1 MMKWIEKRRA
11 AIALTVIM
19 AVFLCGCTTLLNG
32 DLSVSYLPEE
42 ESVEAL
48 PQSGVGAVLNYQ
60 DSVFGS
66 HIYESEYPDAFFI
79 PEKYSK
85 EPRDIRGFELLDLVN
100 GDTFIYAYQ
109 TMIYQDTGEAPAPAP
124 VDGDYVF
131 YEDSMT
137 EDTRELSGKMVTV
150 LAVNRYTAQT
160 PGEGYRELRNWVT
173 EATDN
178 QSFFAAA
185 VGEWT
190 GGRTAQTGSYAIYF
204 NGDTVVYRA
213 EEMRGALLKGEDPA
227 PLITCDFSGKI
238 REVIDGIMKE
248 EGISQ
253 RNRQQYQFDIG
264 DVSFSVGKNYVDVY
278 MLITQSKIMNN
289 SELEKEEQ
297 NVDQMLTDSE
307 SGAGEEASDEEI
319 KEAQS
324 GMKTYNVRMSLYHLE
339 GNISCTIQNNMYRSQ
354 IECFRKNGANVR
366 DSHEWNVSDNSI
378 TFLTRQDV
386 LRRCPS
392 NYSGFFLEEDGE
404 ARRFAFCEGRNIGD
418 SLYGSFKTG
427 EFIINGRLCM
437 SEQESIRAVRRGYY
451 MEGDH
456 KVESN
461 MSASF
466 IRSRKFILESPWI
479 WACCW
484 NRQEG
489 DTYSQ
494 YLVMNGMQVDYAA
507 YIPEENGRR
516 HLKLL
521 DIKRPLES
529 AGYKKWDDFTKWFF
543 NGRSGQVYHS
553 KERLPAIDRIA
564 GEVFHGG
571 AYLFCYTQDGIYL
584 YRIKPKGKTDFEV
597 ELQTIIDYGKLNEAA
612 GQEQDQDGASHTES
626 ILQEY
631 RETELYRAGTELYQP
646 TVSGGTA
653 QQGYT
658 VNDTVPDVYPAYS
671 INNIEGLWTEDQRWE
686 SAWTLCTTSYGLEIM
701 KGDGTPYIPVF
712 QKNVIYEYETE
723 EGKPAGSYYQQLT
736 RLQGV
741 AAYAVFENQGQDK
754 GNYPYL
760 LLGYDYQGTVYTA
773 MDIVRAKVI
782 PFAVVRPGGRG
793 AEEAWSRV
801 TPEAGESRVYYLKDC
816 YDRSLYGTVSTI
828 SGYKDE

>member
-1 MMKWIEKRRA
+1 MMMRWIGKRRA

-42 ESVEAL
+42 RSVEAL

-66 HIYESEYPDAFFI
+66 HIYESEYPDAFYI

-85 EPRDIRGFELLDLVN
+85 EPQDIRGFELLDLVN

-109 TMIYQDTGEAPAPAP
+109 TMVYQDTGEAPALAP
-124 VDGDYVF
+124 VAGDYVF

-137 EDTRELSGKMVTV
+137 EDTRELSEKMVTV

-160 PGEGYRELRNWVT
+160 PGEGYRELRSWVT
-173 EATDN
+173 EATDH

-190 GGRTAQTGSYAIYF
+190 GGQTAQTGSYAIYF

-213 EEMRGALLKGEDPA
+213 EEMCGALLKGEDPA

-238 REVIDGIMKE
+238 EEVIAGIMKE
-248 EGISQ
+248 EGIGQ
-253 RNRQQYQFDIG
+253 NNRQQYQFDID

-278 MLITQSKIMNN
+278 MLITQSKIMNE
-289 SELEKEEQ
+289 SDLEKEEQ
-297 NVDQMLTDSE
+297 NVDQMLKDSE
-307 SGAGEEASDEEI
+307 SGAAEEVSDEEL

-339 GNISCTIQNNMYRSQ
+339 GDISCTIQNNMYRSQ
-354 IECFRKNGANVR
+354 IGCFQKNGADVSN
-366 DSHEWNVSDNSI
+366 SYEWNVSDNSI

-386 LRRCPS
+386 LSRFPS
-392 NYSGFFLEEDGE
+392 NYSGFFLEGDWE
-404 ARRFAFCEGRNIGD
+404 ARRFAFYEGTKIGD
-418 SLYGSFKTG
+418 SLSGSFKIG
-427 EFIINGRLCM
+427 GFLIIGKLCM
-437 SEQESIRAVRRGYY
+437 IDQESIEAVRHGYY
-451 MEGDH
+451 MDGDL
-456 KVESN
+456 KIEADES
-461 MSASF
+461 AYF
-466 IRSRKFILESPWI
+466 IRSRGFILESPWI
-479 WACCW
+479 WACYW
-484 NRQEG
+484 NRQEE

-494 YLVMNGMQVDYAA
+494 CFVMNNIRIDYAA
-507 YIPEENGRR
+507 YIPKENGRER
-516 HLKLL
+516 LRLL
-521 DIKRPLES
+521 DVKWTLES
-529 AGYKKWDDFTKWFF
+529 AGHKKWNDFTEWFY
-543 NGRSGQVYHS
+543 NGRSGTAYYS
-553 KERLPAIDRIA
+553 KERLPAIDSIA

-571 AYLFCYTQDGIYL
+571 AYLFCYTQEGIYV
-584 YRIKPKGKTDFEV
+584 YRIRPKGKTGFEV
-597 ELQTIIDYGKLNEAA
+597 ELQTIFDYDKLKEAA
-612 GQEQDQDGASHTES
+612 GQDQDGSSHTES

-631 RETELYRAGTELYQP
+631 RETELYRAGAELYQP

-653 QQGYT
+653 LQGYT
-658 VNDTVPDVYPAYS
+658 VNDTAPDVYPAYS

-686 SAWTLCTTSYGLEIM
+686 SAWALCTTSYGLEIM
-701 KGDGTPYIPVF
+701 RGDGTPYIPVF

-723 EGKPAGSYYQQLT
+723 EGKPTGSYYQQLT

-741 AAYAVFENQGQDK
+741 AAYAVFENQGTDK

-773 MDIVRAKVI
+773 MDIARAKVI
-782 PFAVVRPGGRG
+782 PFAIVRPGNGG

-801 TPEAGESRVYYLKDC
+801 APEEGESRVYYLKDC
-816 YDRSLYGTVSTI
+816 YDRSLYGTVSII
-828 SGYKDE
+828 SGYREE